1 MKKRKWVRR
10 LLKTICIIILIIL
23 AIFIF
28 IKLWPSFGK
37 KPSAEDRK
45 EYSKRAENFD
55 GNIFSNE
62 HEFHVMISPEDGVVD
77 GVISNKKTTPEEEIP
92 TKTPDINLK
101 ADIDEVTVTWFG
113 HSTLLLQM
121 HGMNILI
128 DPIFSEYS
136 SPVSFIGNK
145 RFSEPPIDIADLP
158 EIDIVIISHD
168 HFDHLDYSSIKELD
182 GKVKQY
188 IVPLGVEN
196 DLEHWNVS
204 ESKIS
209 NMAWWE
215 EIEVNGLTIGCTPA
229 RHYSGRSIDD
239 RYATLWASWVFKDEN
254 HLIYECGDS
263 GYDTHYQEIHDK
275 YGDFDFALMDCAQY
289 SIRWPDVHQT
299 PEEAFLGIQE
309 LGAKTAMPIHWGAF
323 RLSSHPWDDSATRL
337 VKAAENSDVVIAT
350 PMLGET
356 MNLDDV
362 HECQIRWYEDIR

>member
-1 MKKRKWVRR
+1 M
-10 LLKTICIIILIIL
+10 IIL

-77 GVISNKKTTPEEEIP
+77 GVISDKKTTPEEEIP

-121 HGMNILI
+121 HGMNSLI

-158 EIDIVIISHD
+158 EIDIVIILHD
-168 HFDHLDYSSIKELD
+168 HFEHLDYSSIKELD

-215 EIEVNGLTIGCTPA
+215 EIEVNGFTIGCTPA
-229 RHYSGRSIDD
+229 RHYSGRSISGNTGAWCKNG
-239 RYATLWASWVFKDEN
+239 YANS
-254 HLIYECGDS
+254 
-263 GYDTHYQEIHDK
+263 
-275 YGDFDFALMDCAQY
+275 
-289 SIRWPDVHQT
+289 
-299 PEEAFLGIQE
+299 LGRI
-309 LGAKTAMPIHWGAF
+309 
-323 RLSSHPWDDSATRL
+323 
-337 VKAAENSDVVIAT
+337 
-350 PMLGET
+350 
-356 MNLDDV
+356 
-362 HECQIRWYEDIR
+362 